1 MAGRYKFAKLS
12 VALAESMHVHR
23 TINSDL
29 GAFVVMVP
37 VFLHCRAPRR
47 PLEDGG
53 TINGY
58 APRYDPK
65 RCWMEQRGEPSFA
78 VDERPKGTGS
88 STMGIRP
95 SLKKICV
102 DHEAKFES

>member
-1 MAGRYKFAKLS
+1 
-12 VALAESMHVHR
+12 MHAIVDWGVHR

-29 GAFVVMVP
+29 GAFVVVVP

-58 APRYDPK
+58 ATRYDPK
-65 RCWMEQRGEPSFA
+65 RC
-78 VDERPKGTGS
+78 
-88 STMGIRP
+88 
-95 SLKKICV
+95 
-102 DHEAKFES
+102 